1 MMETRLDRT
10 SRRIL
15 GVLAEKALTT
25 PNLYPLTLNA
35 LLNGCN
41 QKSARNPTMHLRD
54 FEVDGCLR
62 TLQIEGWVSRVE
74 GQGARVAKWKHRLG
88 ERLDLETAPLAV
100 FAELLLRGDQKE
112 GELRS
117 NAQRMARIP
126 DLGSLR
132 ALLEGLEAKGLVQ
145 RRPPR
150 PGERAHR
157 WDHAVYTAAEQAEE
171 TDASAEPSPPAEV
184 TSTHDRT
191 ATSAVEERLAALELR
206 VAELEARLGETR
218 PPGEE

>member
-15 GVLAEKALTT
+15 GVLAEKAMTT

-35 LLNGCN
+35 VLNGCN

-62 TLQIEGWVSRVE
+62 SLQISGWVSRVE
-74 GQGARVAKWKHRLG
+74 GQGSRVAKWKHRLG

-126 DLGSLR
+126 DLETLR
-132 ALLEGLEAKGLVQ
+132 GLLEGLEAKGLVQ
-145 RRPPR
+145 QRPPR
-150 PGERAHR
+150 AGERARR
-157 WDHAVYTAAEQAEE
+157 WDHTLYTNEE
-171 TDASAEPSPPAEV
+171 TTDRPTPSGPIPAEPPPP
-184 TSTHDRT
+184 TSG
-191 ATSAVEERLAALELR
+191 ANIEERLQALEHR
-206 VAELEARLGETR
+206 VAELEERLGRSEGR
-218 PPGEE
+218 ALDE

>member
-62 TLQIEGWVSRVE
+62 SLQIDGWVSRME
-74 GQGARVAKWKHRLG
+74 GQGSRVAKWKHRLG

-117 NAQRMARIP
+117 NARRMARIP
-126 DLGSLR
+126 DLDTLR
-132 ALLEGLEAKGLVQ
+132 SLLEGLEAKGLV
-145 RRPPR
+145 RRAPPR
-150 PGERAHR
+150 PGERARR
-157 WDHAVYTAAEQAEE
+157 WDHTLYTEEEVAERPSVAAEPASGGPPR
-171 TDASAEPSPPAEV
+171 DAADLNNV
-184 TSTHDRT
+184 N
-191 ATSAVEERLAALELR
+191 ERLTELERR
-206 VAELEARLGETR
+206 VAELEERLVRGRDRSPDE
-218 PPGEE
+218 